1 MYLNKKDLQT
11 RYVGTVRKG
20 VRYERITCPCR
31 KALREEASRAE
42 KNENPSLSDVG
53 MVSSSAF
60 CEGLNCS
67 RVWPETSDRVFQ
79 KG

>member
-1 MYLNKKDLQT
+1 MYLNKKDLQA
-11 RYVGTVRKG
+11 RYVDTMRKG
-20 VRYERITCPCR
+20 VRYGHITCPCR
-31 KALREEASRAE
+31 RVLREEASREE
-42 KNENPSLSDVG
+42 KNANPGLSDVD
-53 MVSSSAF
+53 MVSPSDF